1 MATIVMWVG
10 IGVLALFLLIGMIAG
25 LIRGLKRSSLHILFL
40 IGSVVLAFFITKPIT
55 ELILNCKITIDGS
68 QLTISEFIIKQI
80 QTNFDISS
88 FDTATEFLLKL
99 PNAIVSPILFIAL
112 TFVAFGVF
120 DIIYLIVAR
129 LAFGSK
135 KKDFEKS
142 KPYRAYGALVGIVE
156 GFMFLFVLFAP
167 LSSLTKTYQELAQL
181 PPSSETTMLVNAGEG
196 GEGTDGGTQEK
207 TKMKT
212 IAEKLNEI
220 LPKEV
225 NEAIFAYNDCVV
237 GKIAGAGGL
246 DNALFDYL
254 SNFKLEG
261 EKIEFRK
268 EIISMADVYDDT
280 VVIYNYT
287 VDKNYSIID
296 LGSFKKSISVFMDK
310 GIFKTVVSNT
320 VKDFVLK
327 FDEVKEKLGLTAL
340 PQLVEDV
347 VKELQTKFSEE
358 NFDIYEYLK
367 NDVLQLVD
375 TLAEVFRS
383 DIITKFNAVE
393 KKSLTNILNVVGE
406 NNDSI
411 KTIVK
416 DFFKLNLV
424 KDSFNSFGKFASEKL
439 SGILN
444 NEKGLEIALN
454 TNIVDKE
461 KMVDD
466 VLAAVDKFLDLDK
479 VLNISS
485 LLEST
490 DIIATLTKIDDLG
503 GALDKAGDAF
513 DTLRNLEIF
522 VLPVTETRPQT
533 TYVFDNILSLYN
545 LEILNDE
552 VYLTPEAPTKTKLDT
567 YTKFF
572 SYIKQ
577 PIVTAKDLGLTDI
590 GKEGTNFDTVLDK
603 ILFGLNTRESL
614 LSDILLP
621 FYQLKAMDLKTLVFD
636 NVVNQLGSAENTNGL
651 LSFDKVKTEA
661 NADTTKGGVGVW
673 NREFVLI
680 GKTLNALNKGSVTV
694 GTSNKTYLKALLD
707 TSSNY
712 DDIFKAMVN
721 ASTND
726 FESALA
732 PIFTAVSFE
741 GLTKDIFN
749 NVDTSIG
756 NITGIKPTTSLENL
770 SSTKENTI
778 STIKTLLKITLNSE
792 NLTLQEMGQILDA
805 LKVNA
810 YNTGTKDGVLN
821 EVFANIIWYMTGDDI
836 TGTGKFSS
844 GTPNE
849 NAKDVKAYLE
859 VSASDN
865 FVGYYTYESYEDA
878 MKKLDET
885 IDFATSLNNKLSG
898 ITLADDTI
906 ADYVAGFKSA
916 LDELTGKTEE
926 EKVEIINNMKKL
938 IDNNADRANILSDS
952 DKTTYGNR
960 IVGVI
965 DSTESGLSASVGTAL
980 KNLLGLGA

>member
-1 MATIVMWVG
+1 MWVG

-55 ELILNCKITIDGS
+55 ELILNCKITVDGS
-68 QLTISEFIIKQI
+68 QLTISEFIIQQI

-99 PNAIVSPILFIAL
+99 PNAIVSPILFIVL

-181 PPSSETTMLVNAGEG
+181 PPSSETTMLVNEGEG

-212 IAEKLNEI
+212 IAEKLNEM

-280 VVIYNYT
+280 VVIYNYA

-327 FDEVKEKLGLTAL
+327 FDDVKEKLGLTEL

-358 NFDIYEYLK
+358 DFDIYEYLK

-383 DIITKFNAVE
+383 DIITKFDAVE
-393 KKSLTNILNVVGE
+393 EKSLTNILNVVGE

-439 SGILN
+439 SEILN

-490 DIIATLTKIDDLG
+490 DIIDTLTKIDDLG

-522 VLPVTETRPQT
+522 RT
-533 TYVFDNILSLYN
+533 
-545 LEILNDE
+545 
-552 VYLTPEAPTKTKLDT
+552 
-567 YTKFF
+567 
-572 SYIKQ
+572 
-577 PIVTAKDLGLTDI
+577 
-590 GKEGTNFDTVLDK
+590 
-603 ILFGLNTRESL
+603 
-614 LSDILLP
+614 
-621 FYQLKAMDLKTLVFD
+621 
-636 NVVNQLGSAENTNGL
+636 
-651 LSFDKVKTEA
+651 
-661 NADTTKGGVGVW
+661 
-673 NREFVLI
+673 
-680 GKTLNALNKGSVTV
+680 
-694 GTSNKTYLKALLD
+694 
-707 TSSNY
+707 
-712 DDIFKAMVN
+712 
-721 ASTND
+721 
-726 FESALA
+726 
-732 PIFTAVSFE
+732 
-741 GLTKDIFN
+741 
-749 NVDTSIG
+749 
-756 NITGIKPTTSLENL
+756 
-770 SSTKENTI
+770 
-778 STIKTLLKITLNSE
+778 
-792 NLTLQEMGQILDA
+792 
-805 LKVNA
+805 
-810 YNTGTKDGVLN
+810 
-821 EVFANIIWYMTGDDI
+821 
-836 TGTGKFSS
+836 
-844 GTPNE
+844 
-849 NAKDVKAYLE
+849 
-859 VSASDN
+859 
-865 FVGYYTYESYEDA
+865 
-878 MKKLDET
+878 
-885 IDFATSLNNKLSG
+885 
-898 ITLADDTI
+898 
-906 ADYVAGFKSA
+906 
-916 LDELTGKTEE
+916 
-926 EKVEIINNMKKL
+926 
-938 IDNNADRANILSDS
+938 
-952 DKTTYGNR
+952 
-960 IVGVI
+960 
-965 DSTESGLSASVGTAL
+965 
-980 KNLLGLGA
+980 